1 MPNNGAEDL
10 CTWSPATP
18 GIGVVNMRLGSFAKL
33 RHRCILWRYPT
44 RLAMRH
50 SRQSVAWQPRLPAST
65 SLRSLRSRPV
75 TALHRY
81 YGRSDSCPPGS
92 SALPSMNTG
101 SCYEQVSLIHAP
113 DLPIPPP
120 PTTSSPS
127 TSLSHATPQ
136 LVESPVFHG
145 SRLHQPLAGS
155 LALVRRIGFV
165 ILQMDR
171 SPPAASHPASLRRS
185 CSRLQ
190 TGERLSGEDFHLSGQ
205 CALSGA
211 PGAGPVPARWPGE
224 TSRKPCLTIYAHTA
238 VAPVRFHVR

>member
-18 GIGVVNMRLGSFAKL
+18 GIGVVNMRLGSVAKL

-101 SCYEQVSLIHAP
+101 PCYEQVSLIHAP
-113 DLPIPPP
+113 DLPIPPSPTTPRP
-120 PTTSSPS
+120 PT
-127 TSLSHATPQ
+127 SLYHATPQ
-136 LVESPVFHG
+136 LAGFPASLAGLGFAH
-145 SRLHQPLAGS
+145 SLAGS
-155 LALVRRIGFV
+155 PVLVGRIEFV

-171 SPPAASHPASLRRS
+171 SPPAAPHPASLRRS
-185 CSRLQ
+185 CIRLQ
-190 TGERLSGEDFHLSGQ
+190 TGERMSEEDFHLSGQ
-205 CALSGA
+205 CTLRRTRGA
-211 PGAGPVPARWPGE
+211 TCGRP
-224 TSRKPCLTIYAHTA
+224 
-238 VAPVRFHVR
+238 PVRSGHNQPFL

>member
-18 GIGVVNMRLGSFAKL
+18 GIGVVNMRLGSVAKL

-92 SALPSMNTG
+92 SALLCMNTG
-101 SCYEQVSLIHAP
+101 SRYGQVSLIHAL
-113 DLPIPPP
+113 DLPIPPS
-120 PTTSSPS
+120 PTTPSPS
-127 TSLSHATPQ
+127 VSLLHATPQ
-136 LVESPVFHG
+136 LTEYPVSG
-145 SRLHQPLAGS
+145 SRLHHLPAGS
-155 LALVRRIGFV
+155 PDLVSRIEFV
-165 ILQMDR
+165 ILRMDR
-171 SPPAASHPASLRRS
+171 SPPAASHPASWRGS
-185 CSRLQ
+185 YSRLQ
-190 TGERLSGEDFHLSGQ
+190 AGERLPEEDFHLFDQVHSQ
-205 CALSGA
+205 
-211 PGAGPVPARWPGE
+211 
-224 TSRKPCLTIYAHTA
+224 AHW
-238 VAPVRFHVR
+238 HG